1 MADIQIDWYQKW
13 PSKSLWKMIKNST
26 SSIKMTGSSDQTNLV
41 IIKMTVCWPYL
52 TFYQLYPRIGGYF
65 SNYLIS
71 EMEFKPCL
79 FFRQEKKYF
88 RGLKNDNFEKS
99 IVISWQPILEM
110 KIAEFEEVK
119 RIKVSERSRL
129 FLY

>member
-1 MADIQIDWYQKW
+1 M
-13 PSKSLWKMIKNST
+13 
-26 SSIKMTGSSDQTNLV
+26 
-41 IIKMTVCWPYL
+41 
-52 TFYQLYPRIGGYF
+52 YPRIGGDF

-71 EMEFKPCL
+71 EMEFKPSL